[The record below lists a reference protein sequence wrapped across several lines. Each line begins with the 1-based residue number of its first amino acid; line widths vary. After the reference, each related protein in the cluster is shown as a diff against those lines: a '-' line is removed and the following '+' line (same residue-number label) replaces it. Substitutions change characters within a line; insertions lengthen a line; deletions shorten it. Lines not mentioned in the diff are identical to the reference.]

1 MPDQARAFLAAVRG
15 DRLEALFTVALAL
28 GLRQGEALAM
38 RWDDVDLDAGTI
50 RIRHT
55 VQKINGQWH
64 FTEPKTA
71 RSRRSISM
79 PAASIAALR
88 AHQLRQPDERLAAG
102 SRWQEWGL
110 VFPSSVG
117 TPLDGS
123 NVTHWL
129 QKILARA
136 GLPRQRFHDLHH
148 CCASLLLAQH
158 VPMRVV
164 MEIPGHSQIALT
176 MDTYSHVMPVL
187 RHEAAG
193 LMDAILAAT
202 D

>member
-1 MPDQARAFLAAVRG
+1 
-15 DRLEALFTVALAL
+15 
-28 GLRQGEALAM
+28 
-38 RWDDVDLDAGTI
+38 
-50 RIRHT
+50 
-55 VQKINGQWH
+55 
-64 FTEPKTA
+64 
-71 RSRRSISM
+71 M

-88 AHQLRQPDERLAAG
+88 AHQLRQPAEHLAAG

-123 NVTHWL
+123 NVTHRL
-129 QKILARA
+129 QKLLAGA
-136 GLPRQRFHDLHH
+136 GLPRQRFHDLRR

-164 MEIPGHSQIALT
+164 IEILGHSQIALT

-187 RHEAAG
+187 RHEAAV
-193 LMDAILAAT
+193 LMDAVLAEA